1 MKSAHIILLS
11 SNVISRRSHVR
22 KNHTFKLITVVAI
35 GFKSA
40 FTCNRDE
47 IPSKDEKFLFTR
59 EFHPGMKRV
68 QLHPRMKFNLKENLQ
83 LSMKT

>member
-47 IPSKDEKFLFTR
+47 IPSKDEKISVYTGVSSWD
-59 EFHPGMKRV
+59 ETGTTSSPD
-68 QLHPRMKFNLKENLQ
+68 EI
-83 LSMKT
+83 

>member
-47 IPSKDEKFLFTR
+47 IPSKDEKIYVYTGVSSWD
-59 EFHPGMKRV
+59 ETGTTSSPD
-68 QLHPRMKFNLKENLQ
+68 EI
-83 LSMKT
+83 

>member
-47 IPSKDEKFLFTR
+47 IPSKDEKISVYKWVSSWDETGTTSSPD
-59 EFHPGMKRV
+59 EI
-68 QLHPRMKFNLKENLQ
+68 
-83 LSMKT
+83 